1 MAHDQEAPASAW
13 LQPGEASP
21 QQFAG
26 LNWVTAGRRSA
37 RTIGVAIILIP
48 LPSCDFDPTESG
60 VPWQLLRRRGHR
72 VVFATPDGK
81 PAEADAKTLDG
92 RGLGPF
98 AALLRADANGRSAY
112 EDMTRSREF
121 RHPIPYPD
129 IRGTQVDAL
138 VLPGGHAPGMRPYL
152 ESDWLQRLIAEMF
165 EQGRPVGAICH
176 GVLLVARSKNQT
188 GRSVLRGRRTTGL
201 TRFMELS
208 GWALTRF
215 NVGDYYRTYPM
226 TVEDE
231 VRSLLARPDDFVRG
245 PFAWRRDT
253 PTRPDHGFAVRDGS
267 YVSARW
273 PGDAHCFAAQFAD
286 VVAAYDSNRAAVS
299 ISSSPREERAD

>member
-1 MAHDQEAPASAW
+1 M
-13 LQPGEASP
+13 
-21 QQFAG
+21 
-26 LNWVTAGRRSA
+26 
-37 RTIGVAIILIP
+37 AIILIP

-60 VPWQLLRRRGHR
+60 VPWQLLHRQGHR

-81 PAEADAKTLDG
+81 PAEADPKTLNG

-112 EDMTRSREF
+112 EEMQRSREF
-121 RHPIPYPD
+121 RDPIPYQD

-138 VLPGGHAPGMRPYL
+138 LLPGGHAPGMRPYL
-152 ESDWLQRLIAEMF
+152 ESDRLQLLIAEMF
-165 EQGRPVGAICH
+165 EQRRPVGAICH
-176 GVLLVARSKNQT
+176 GVLLVARSRSRT
-188 GRSVLRGRRTTGL
+188 GRSVLYGRTTTGL
-201 TRFMELS
+201 TRSMELCA
-208 GWALTRF
+208 WALTCWK
-215 NVGDYYRTYPM
+215 VGDYYRTYPT

-253 PTRPDHGFAVRDGS
+253 ATRLDHGFALRDGS

-286 VVAAYDSNRAAVS
+286 ILNAYDSNRASAS
-299 ISSSPREERAD
+299 ASFRPREERTE

>member
-1 MAHDQEAPASAW
+1 MA
-13 LQPGEASP
+13 
-21 QQFAG
+21 
-26 LNWVTAGRRSA
+26 V
-37 RTIGVAIILIP
+37 ILIP

-60 VPWQLLRRRGHR
+60 VPWRLLCGQGHR
-72 VVFATPDGK
+72 IVFATPDGH
-81 PAEADAKTLDG
+81 PAEADPKTLNG

-112 EDMTRSREF
+112 EGMRRSREF
-121 RHPIPYPD
+121 QHPIPYQD
-129 IRGTQVDAL
+129 IRGAQIDAL
-138 VLPGGHAPGMRPYL
+138 LLPGGHAPGMRPYL
-152 ESDWLQRLIAEMF
+152 ESAWLQRLIAEMF

-176 GVLLVARSKNQT
+176 GVLLVARSRNRT
-188 GRSVLRGRRTTGL
+188 GRSVLHSRTTTGL
-201 TRFMELS
+201 TRPMELW

-215 NVGDYYRTYPM
+215 KLGDYYRTYAT

-253 PTRPDHGFAVRDGS
+253 PRRLDHGFAVRDGS

-273 PGDAHCFAAQFAD
+273 PGDAHCFSAQFAG
-286 VVAAYDSNRAAVS
+286 VVSEYCAQT
-299 ISSSPREERAD
+299 SSSSTASS